1 MGSFLFEFFFFFFSL
16 VASRVLIEWKSGC
29 DDDLFDMVFRE
40 NIALVIRDRK
50 LVMCCTIEVM

>member
-1 MGSFLFEFFFFFFSL
+1 MGSFLFEFFFFFSL

-40 NIALVIRDRK
+40 NIALVIK
-50 LVMCCTIEVM
+50 MVNL